1 MLKVWYKN
9 EDIFFQDD
17 GEPIDNEFYNFL
29 HVSRTATDEEISAAY
44 KKFSRMYH
52 PDKHQDEEN
61 RKKAEVMF
69 NKLKNAYEGMD
80 EKKTLES
87 WHIDLT

>member
-1 MLKVWYKN
+1 MFKVWYKN

-17 GEPIDNEFYNFL
+17 GEPIDNEYYNFL

-80 EKKTLES
+80 EKKTLKS
-87 WHIDLT
+87 WHFALT

>member
-1 MLKVWYKN
+1 MFKVWYKN

-61 RKKAEVMF
+61 RKKAEIMF